1 LPSIAIIFAYD
12 CTGKTDGSH
21 HKDPDNPHKFYQC
34 VGGKAVEFKCPE
46 DLVFDET
53 SKTCTFGGTPD
64 PNATQTTHKVEST
77 PSITPSTAG
86 TTKPNTPSTAGT
98 TKPST
103 PSTAGTTKPNTPST
117 AGTTKP
123 NTPSTAGTTKP
134 STQST
139 PPLITIKETATQ
151 PNVTPT
157 QSGTTAAQTTKGSVI
172 TTTQTATEAPNN
184 SSTNTLRIRHTT
196 PHN

>member
-98 TKPST
+98 TKP
-103 PSTAGTTKPNTPST
+103 
-117 AGTTKP
+117 

>member
-103 PSTAGTTKPNTPST
+103 
-117 AGTTKP
+117 
-123 NTPSTAGTTKP
+123 
-134 STQST
+134 QST

>member
-1 LPSIAIIFAYD
+1 MPSIAIIFAYD

-64 PNATQTTHKVEST
+64 PNATQTTHKVEPT
-77 PSITPSTAG
+77 PDITPSTAG
-86 TTKPNTPSTAGT
+86 TTKPNT
-98 TKPST
+98 
-103 PSTAGTTKPNTPST
+103 
-117 AGTTKP
+117 
-123 NTPSTAGTTKP
+123 
-134 STQST
+134 QST
-139 PPLITIKETATQ
+139 PPLITTKETATQ

-196 PHN
+196 PHNWHFVHLF

>member
-103 PSTAGTTKPNTPST
+103 PST
-117 AGTTKP
+117 
-123 NTPSTAGTTKP
+123 
-134 STQST
+134 